1 MDICGDGHLER
12 DRVAQDDSRKDGPLF
27 IVDNSPGGRSG
38 ADYLREWCELARSFD
53 IATGFFE
60 IGSLLELD
68 GAWQKLEKIRI
79 LMGDEL
85 TFRTKKAML
94 EAVQRRAEGALEKS
108 LDADKIDNPFLEGAP
123 AIVEALA
130 SGKIEARVYNRDKFQ
145 AKAYITHGK
154 FDVIGSQA
162 LVGSSNFTRP
172 GLKQNAPRAVRGHHR
187 GNHPAVPGHVVQ
199 ERLELGR
206 RFIGDG
212 VLADSGEHLGL

>member
-1 MDICGDGHLER
+1 M
-12 DRVAQDDSRKDGPLF
+12 AQDDTKKDGPLF

-68 GAWQKLEKIRI
+68 DAWQKLEKIRI

-108 LDADKIDNPFLEGAP
+108 LDLCA
-123 AIVEALA
+123 VA
-130 SGKIEARVYNRDKFQ
+130 SLRPTPRRLHPNRLK
-145 AKAYITHGK
+145 
-154 FDVIGSQA
+154 
-162 LVGSSNFTRP
+162 VGRC
-172 GLKQNAPRAVRGHHR
+172 
-187 GNHPAVPGHVVQ
+187 
-199 ERLELGR
+199 R
-206 RFIGDG
+206 R
-212 VLADSGEHLGL
+212 